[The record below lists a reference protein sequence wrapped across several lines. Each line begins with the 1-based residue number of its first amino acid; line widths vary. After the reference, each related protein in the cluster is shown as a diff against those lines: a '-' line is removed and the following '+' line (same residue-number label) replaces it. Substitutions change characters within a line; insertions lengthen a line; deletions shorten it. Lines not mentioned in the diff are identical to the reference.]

1 LALAQKQA
9 IEGSASRGGG
19 KMGKAEKKKE
29 LQTVLEKIKADTYG
43 VNGVDSNDNS
53 KHSSSSEDSDPLHI
67 KSKAGTSSSDEG
79 SAEEITEGDENF
91 SQLICSTD
99 GLIENEQDAKKI
111 LRG

>member
-1 LALAQKQA
+1 
-9 IEGSASRGGG
+9 
-19 KMGKAEKKKE
+19 MGKAEKKQE
-29 LQTVLEKIKADTYG
+29 LKTVLKKIREDTYG
-43 VNGVDSNDNS
+43 VNGVDSDANS
-53 KHSSSSEDSDPLHI
+53 KHSSSSEDSALHI
-67 KSKAGTSSSDEG
+67 KSKAGTSSSEDE